1 MRPDLHAEDKG
12 TASLQLMAPPPS
24 AGADWA
30 RIHPAVARGIAGRAV
45 AVADLVFLSLTLV
58 YFALC
63 AGAAQPS
70 GGLWK
75 LLSMKMTI
83 GHFVLLAFCWVL
95 WRTIFTYCG
104 LYAGQHIKSA
114 GGLFGRLVLATGLAA
129 LVAGESIAFEWHHG
143 HLLSAFFDCWL
154 AGLLCVLLVRVAVG
168 AFHFYA
174 RPLLR
179 RRRIAVIVGSGPRA
193 DRLREE
199 LAHHPEW
206 RYEILGHLH
215 QDACNSSESDGASL
229 GRIADLESVLM
240 RQVVDEVIVA
250 LAVKSNYATIER
262 VIAACARVGVEVQYP
277 EDLFDV
283 PWSQQH
289 RRIAQERRRVVVTMV
304 QQDYRSRIKRALDVV
319 GALTGLIL
327 FAPLFAAAAIAIKAT
342 SRGPVFFRQERYG
355 LGRRIFRIIK
365 FRTMVVNAESAQA
378 SLEHLNENTG
388 PVFKIFKDPRIT
400 KVGRFLRRTSID
412 ELPQLINVLKGE
424 MSLVGPRPLNLRDV
438 GRFSEAWLMRRF
450 SMKPGLTCLWQIS
463 GRSNVSFD
471 RWIALDLH
479 YIDHWS
485 LLMDWIILAKT
496 IPAVV
501 KGTGAA

>member
-1 MRPDLHAEDKG
+1 MRSDLQAEIG
-12 TASLQLMAPPPS
+12 SLQLIAPPPS
-24 AGADWA
+24 AKAE
-30 RIHPAVARGIAGRAV
+30 RSSLHRAVARGIVGRAV
-45 AVADLVFLSLTLV
+45 GVADLVLLSLTLV

-63 AGAAQPS
+63 AGPAQPH

-95 WRTIFTYCG
+95 WGTFFTYCG
-104 LYAGQHIKSA
+104 LYTRQHIKSA
-114 GGLFGRLVLATGLAA
+114 QGVFGRLALATGLSG
-129 LVAGESIAFEWHHG
+129 LVAGETIAFQWHHG
-143 HLLSAFFDCWL
+143 RFLPVFFDCWL
-154 AGLLCVLLVRVAVG
+154 ASLLCVLLLRIAVG
-168 AFHFYA
+168 AFSIYA
-174 RPLLR
+174 RPHLR
-179 RRRIAVIVGSGPRA
+179 RKRIAVIVGLGPRA
-193 DRLREE
+193 DRIRDE
-199 LAHHPEW
+199 LTTHPDW
-206 RYEILGHLH
+206 KYEILGHLH
-215 QDACNSSESDGASL
+215 QDAIKTSDSDASDL
-229 GRIADLESVLM
+229 GRIADLEGILM

-250 LAVKSNYATIER
+250 LPVKSNYATIER
-262 VIAACARVGVEVQYP
+262 VIAVCARIGVEVQYP
-277 EDLFDV
+277 EELFDV
-283 PWSQQH
+283 PRPQQV
-289 RRIAQERRRVVVTMV
+289 RCLPEERRNIVVRMV
-304 QQDYRSRIKRALDVV
+304 QQDYRSRIKRALDIA

-327 FAPLFAAAAIAIKAT
+327 FAPLFVVVAIVIKAT
-342 SRGPVFFRQERYG
+342 SKGPVFFCQERYG

-365 FRTMVVNAESAQA
+365 FRTMVEDAEAAQT
-378 SLEHLNENTG
+378 SLEHLNQNSG
-388 PVFKIFKDPRIT
+388 PVFKIFKDPRVT

-412 ELPQLINVLKGE
+412 ELPQLFNVLKGE

-485 LLMDWIILAKT
+485 LLMDWMILAKT